1 MPIVSSVLIEDAR
14 QADGRRWIGERHT
27 DQVGLVYEFRYLG
40 AAGTNAASVMAGR
53 VASIDAGLVSDEISS
68 NLAAIL
74 ADGRNAVVTVVY
86 ATLAQIRA
94 ALREA
99 YRNATRQ
106 DAIMLG
112 DFLGSLTDAQ
122 LQTLFGMTL
131 IQVQTLRV
139 NCLTPAQSTAASI
152 RAGQGQ

>member
-1 MPIVSSVLIEDAR
+1 ML
-14 QADGRRWIGERHT
+14 
-27 DQVGLVYEFRYLG
+27 FRSYLG